1 MELNQCLQ
9 KLVSHF
15 SNLMKDD
22 DNGSDLLN
30 EEFWVSSLHARCV
43 RQINLA
49 DDRTSDISIRMNRV
63 APV

>member
-30 EEFWVSSLHARCV
+30 EEFWVSMCPIWETNKPRRRSYF
-43 RQINLA
+43 
-49 DDRTSDISIRMNRV
+49 
-63 APV
+63 